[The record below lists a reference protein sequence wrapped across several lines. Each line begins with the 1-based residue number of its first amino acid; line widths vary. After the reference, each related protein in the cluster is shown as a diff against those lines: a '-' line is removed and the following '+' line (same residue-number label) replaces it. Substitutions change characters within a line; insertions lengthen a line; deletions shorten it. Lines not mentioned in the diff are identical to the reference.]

1 MRKQG
6 QFWIFRLW
14 KLRKS
19 GDLKFISK
27 SLEIYFKFGKRIIP
41 MESQK
46 SLIQHAKKISK
57 KRKIA
62 KVTEKAAIPRLIFY
76 KHRIWHAYCFINGHG
91 Y

>member
-1 MRKQG
+1 
-6 QFWIFRLW
+6 
-14 KLRKS
+14 
-19 GDLKFISK
+19 
-27 SLEIYFKFGKRIIP
+27 

-46 SLIQHAKKISK
+46 TLIQHAKKISK

-76 KHRIWHAYCFINGHG
+76 KHKIWHAYCFINGHG